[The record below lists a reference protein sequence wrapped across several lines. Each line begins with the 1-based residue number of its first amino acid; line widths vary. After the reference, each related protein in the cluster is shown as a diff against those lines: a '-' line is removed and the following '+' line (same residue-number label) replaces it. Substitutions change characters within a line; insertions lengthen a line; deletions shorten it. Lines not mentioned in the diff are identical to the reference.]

1 MTIAIVD
8 ERPAT
13 AAEWD
18 RLWQAS
24 PCATYFH
31 SREWAELWSEY
42 SAGGL
47 SPDARIVAF
56 ADGAEALLPVSR
68 QQLARGLGARTFSSY
83 GGTYGGWLSASELT
97 SAHARLLAAHLSGL
111 SANLYWRLNP
121 YDPLALG
128 LAIKGAQSEHTQA
141 IDLRDGFEAVVRRWS
156 RGHRSSA
163 HKGQR
168 AGVVVRRAT
177 SEADWRAYVA
187 VHEAS
192 RDRWGSAL
200 HVDYRPELFDAL
212 RRRASQHVD
221 LWLAVVDEV
230 IVAGALCFTTPWHT
244 VYWHGGALEAY
255 FPLRPVN
262 WLMHELIRDACERG
276 AGWFDFNPSAGLV
289 GVHEFKQRFGAQELP
304 CPVVSRETTL
314 AKAAR
319 DIRLRTRLRRRD

>member
-13 AAEWD
+13 GVEWD
-18 RLWQAS
+18 RLWRAS

-31 SREWAELWSEY
+31 SREWAEVWSEY
-42 SAGGL
+42 SAGKL
-47 SPDARIVAF
+47 LPDARMVVF
-56 ADGAEALLPVSR
+56 ADGTEALLPVSR
-68 QQLARGLGARTFSSY
+68 QQLAKGLGARIFSSY

-97 SAHARLLAAHLSGL
+97 AAHARLLAAHLHGL
-111 SANLYWRLNP
+111 SSNLYWRLNP
-121 YDPLALG
+121 YDALALG
-128 LAIKGAQSEHTQA
+128 LATRGAQPEHTQA

-177 SEADWRAYVA
+177 SEADWRAYVTIY
-187 VHEAS
+187 EAS

-200 HVDYRPELFDAL
+200 RVDYRSELFDVL
-212 RRRASQHVD
+212 RRRASEHVE

-244 VYWHGGALEAY
+244 VYWHGSALEAY

-262 WLMHELIRDACERG
+262 WLMHEVIRDACERG
-276 AGWFDFNPSAGLV
+276 GTWFDFNPSAGLE
-289 GVHEFKQRFGAQELP
+289 GVHEFKQRFGAQELS
-304 CPVVSRETTL
+304 CPVVSRET
-314 AKAAR
+314 AR
-319 DIRLRTRLRRRD
+319 VKLVRRIRLRARLRRRA